1 MPQSERGGGM
11 CDDFILPNSRDNTQ
25 AVVAVIVS
33 CSAITG
39 RLQLPVNKRNL
50 CWKVFYFACDFPGI
64 AMKLQV
70 RWDLGRAA
78 THLSHHAKQQWLG
91 VLESNL
97 PSSETSE
104 SPIEAEAGTVYWV

>member
-1 MPQSERGGGM
+1 
-11 CDDFILPNSRDNTQ
+11 
-25 AVVAVIVS
+25 
-33 CSAITG
+33 
-39 RLQLPVNKRNL
+39 
-50 CWKVFYFACDFPGI
+50 
-64 AMKLQV
+64 MKLQV